1 MSKLTYKE
9 LVTEAVLKQLPE
21 SGMEMSHADAMKK
34 WWMNFRREGGLRLSE
49 LGDLSFRLAEIEFYQ
64 YEFNPK
70 ELVAGNTF
78 HVAMMELDKKIQ
90 CPYYMGVDKTD
101 KKKNKPFIRFYDSKI
116 AIMVSLYGDVTGY
129 LNSIK
134 IRK

>member
-1 MSKLTYKE
+1 MTKPTYKE

-21 SGMEMSHADAMKK
+21 GGMEMSPSDAMKK

-64 YEFNPK
+64 YEFDAK
-70 ELVAGNTF
+70 DLVAGKTF
-78 HVAMMELDKKIQ
+78 HIVMMELDKKIQ
-90 CPYYMGVDKTD
+90 CPYYIGIDKSD

-116 AIMVSLYGDVTGY
+116 AMMVSLYGTVAEY
-129 LNSIK
+129 LNNIK
-134 IRK
+134 LRK